1 MVINTAKSSVG
12 FYPTVSRHDNA
23 RASSSLLIW
32 LNETVRFSINSSW
45 RGLTWRGSDSKQQAA
60 SRRLSSSSSL
70 CQPNGSGHQGSMC
83 WISIH
88 ATTLMLMCSRM
99 TLDDTDN
106 LWSWFCVLPQ
116 VSLWG
121 KGFLCVFLAIFAA
134 LHPLLPQ
141 CRYLFD
147 LCVILWGR
155 LRIWGKIKKRLKIIR
170 FPVFWG
176 AQERTR
182 TFTPCGTRTWNVR
195 VYHSAT
201 WAFCECKVSNIFL
214 ISN

>member
-60 SRRLSSSSSL
+60 SRRLSLSSSL
-70 CQPNGSGHQGSMC
+70 CQPNGAGHQGSMC

-99 TLDDTDN
+99 TLDNTGN

-116 VSLWG
+116 VAWWG
-121 KGFLCVFLAIFAA
+121 KGHLYVFMVTFDALC
-134 LHPLLPQ
+134 PLFTNDADYFRF
-141 CRYLFD
+141 CI
-147 LCVILWGR
+147 IL
-155 LRIWGKIKKRLKIIR
+155 
-170 FPVFWG
+170 G
-176 AQERTR
+176 A
-182 TFTPCGTRTWNVR
+182 
-195 VYHSAT
+195 
-201 WAFCECKVSNIFL
+201 
-214 ISN
+214 